1 MISFWSGLA
10 RRLERGEGD
19 DTKSIE
25 LLRFC
30 SGENLVFVVE
40 LSRVF
45 VYFFLIAARTT
56 QKKLDA

>member
-1 MISFWSGLA
+1 M
-10 RRLERGEGD
+10 RRLEMGEGD

-40 LSRVF
+40 LS
-45 VYFFLIAARTT
+45 
-56 QKKLDA
+56 